1 MAETIDLN
9 KVEST
14 LKDLIETLRDGHEGF
29 MELGSRLKDQA
40 ARRFFMEETQVRAEF
55 AAELENE
62 LHRLGVKDVKVST
75 SATSKVHRFWAEL
88 KEKLGAGDH
97 ALLDTAEQGEDVAKK
112 AYTDALKELLPDYLR
127 ELLGRQRAHIVQVH
141 DRVKMMRDSSKA
153 A

>member
-1 MAETIDLN
+1 MAENIDLK

-29 MELGSRLKDQA
+29 TGLGSRLKDAQ
-40 ARRFFMEETQVRAEF
+40 ARRFFMEETQVRANF
-55 AAELENE
+55 AAELENV

-75 SATSKVHRFWAEL
+75 STTSKVHRFWAEL
-88 KEKLGAGDH
+88 KEKLGGGDH
-97 ALLDTAEQGEDVAKK
+97 TLLETAEQGEDTAKK
-112 AYTDALKELLPDYLR
+112 AYADALKEHLPNDVR
-127 ELLGRQRAHIVQVH
+127 ELLVRQQAHIAQSH